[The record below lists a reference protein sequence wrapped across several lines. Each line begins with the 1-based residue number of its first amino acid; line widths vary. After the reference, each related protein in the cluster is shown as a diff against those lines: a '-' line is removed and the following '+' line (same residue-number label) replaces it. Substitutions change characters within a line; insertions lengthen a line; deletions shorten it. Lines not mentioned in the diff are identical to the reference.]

1 MSMRETSAKQQR
13 KKQAY
18 ISLAIIAVMASL
30 FGLSRVLEIEL
41 FDFDDTPVVEA
52 VATPAPTPTPTP
64 PPAGL
69 YEVELPIIRGAHGED
84 AMRLQAYLNDI
95 GYFHPNDMPV
105 LQVDRNFGPRT
116 EGAVI
121 DFQNLVGL
129 EPDGIVDFDTW
140 YAILRIRE
148 SLGF

>member
-1 MSMRETSAKQQR
+1 MRETSAKQQR
-13 KKQAY
+13 KKQVY
-18 ISLAIIAVMASL
+18 ISLAIIAVMVSL

-41 FDFDDTPVVEA
+41 YDFDYTPIEV
-52 VATPAPTPTPTP
+52 VATPAPTPTPPP

-84 AMRLQAYLNDI
+84 VMRLQGYLNEI
-95 GYFHPNDMPV
+95 SYFHPDNIPT
-105 LQVDRNFGPRT
+105 LQVDGNFGPRT

-121 DFQNLVGL
+121 DFQTLAGL

-140 YAILRIRE
+140 YTLLRVRE
-148 SLGF
+148 SPENLG